1 MKIETKFLG
10 EVAFK
15 EEDIY
20 TFPQGLPGFSDLQ
33 QFILIPIDADLPLV
47 VLQSIDQTT
56 ISFIMAYPFAFEP
69 NYAFDLSDEDKQTL
83 HIEGNHEVLPYAI
96 ITMKETLQ
104 TSTMNLLAPVVLNI
118 TKKVGKQIVLQDNK
132 KYPLHFPLE
141 KGVTK

>member
-15 EEDIY
+15 EEDVY

-33 QFILIPIDADLPLV
+33 RFILMPIDADLPLV
-47 VLQSIDQTT
+47 ALQSVDQPT
-56 ISFIMAYPFAFEP
+56 ISFIMAYPFAFDA
-69 NYAFDLSDEDKQTL
+69 NYTFDLSDEDKQTL

-118 TKKVGKQIVLQDNK
+118 TKKMGKQIVLQDNK
-132 KYPLHFPLE
+132 KYPLHFPLG